1 MCYTIV
7 KKTTN
12 LPWTELK
19 KMTLQKTDSYK
30 HILLQCIN
38 KFFVSL

>member
-7 KKTTN
+7 NKTTS

-19 KMTLQKTDSYK
+19 KLTLQKSASYK
-30 HILLQCIN
+30 RILLQCIN
-38 KFFVSL
+38 KFCEIL